1 MSRTFLRRNFLK
13 NGIVVTAAAGAG
25 ILRPSY
31 LWAQAG
37 SPTSA
42 SVGGRAVVDLSIQKH
57 KIPIAGG
64 TGTVVSVNRT
74 VPAPLLRFREGQE
87 LTINVKNEMTDES
100 TSIHW
105 HGLLVPWDMD
115 GVPGVSFAGIPAR
128 QTFTYRFKL
137 RQSGT
142 YWYHSHT
149 GPQEQVGLYG
159 PLIIDPIEPEPY
171 KYDRD
176 YVVLLSDW
184 TFEDP
189 VRVMDRLKN
198 MPTYYNFQQR
208 TAVDFFRDVKQHG
221 WRATLADRLMW
232 GRMRMSATDILD
244 VTGYRYTYL
253 INGLMS
259 EENWTGL
266 FRPGERLRLRF
277 INAGAMTIFDVRI
290 PGLKMTV
297 VHADGQDVEP
307 VELDQILQNCV
318 NGDCPVVV
326 DVRETWEYRQGHI
339 PGAVLIPLGQLSSRL
354 NELNPERPVAVIC
367 ASGSRSQSAAALL
380 GQKGFKTVFNVSG
393 GTGAWQYSGLA
404 LERP

>member
-1 MSRTFLRRNFLK
+1 M
-13 NGIVVTAAAGAG
+13 A
-25 ILRPSY
+25 LRPAELMRVILFELIDRRRLLQGGVLLASAGGRLLHPDSAY
-31 LWAQAG
+31 AQAG
-37 SPTSA
+37 LPVAPLIPTEGIINLA
-42 SVGGRAVVDLSIQKH
+42 IQKQR
-57 KIPIAGG
+57 IEIAGRK
-64 TGTVVSVNRT
+64 GTVVSVNRT
-74 VPAPLLRFREGQE
+74 VPAPLLRLREGE
-87 LTINVKNEMTDES
+87 EVTINVRNEMTDES

-115 GVPGVSFAGIPAR
+115 GVPGVSFAGIPAQR
-128 QTFTYRFKL
+128 TFTYRFKL

-149 GPQEQVGLYG
+149 GPQEQIGLSG

-232 GRMRMSATDILD
+232 GRMRMSPTDILD

-253 INGLMS
+253 INGLMP
-259 EENWTGL
+259 EETGQ
-266 FRPGERLRLRF
+266 
-277 INAGAMTIFDVRI
+277 ACS
-290 PGLKMTV
+290 
-297 VHADGQDVEP
+297 GQANVCDCGSSMP
-307 VELDQILQNCV
+307 VL
-318 NGDCPVVV
+318 
-326 DVRETWEYRQGHI
+326 
-339 PGAVLIPLGQLSSRL
+339 
-354 NELNPERPVAVIC
+354 
-367 ASGSRSQSAAALL
+367 
-380 GQKGFKTVFNVSG
+380 
-393 GTGAWQYSGLA
+393 
-404 LERP
+404 